1 MNLDPEALEKA
12 RLLSRQRGIPLGT
25 IISELIQKATETSSK
40 GGTRNGVLVFT
51 RRAGA
56 APGLE
61 DVNKLRD

>member
-1 MNLDPEALEKA
+1 VNLDPEALEKA

-25 IISELIQKATETSSK
+25 IISELILKATVTSSK
-40 GGTRNGVLVFT
+40 EVTRNGVRVFP